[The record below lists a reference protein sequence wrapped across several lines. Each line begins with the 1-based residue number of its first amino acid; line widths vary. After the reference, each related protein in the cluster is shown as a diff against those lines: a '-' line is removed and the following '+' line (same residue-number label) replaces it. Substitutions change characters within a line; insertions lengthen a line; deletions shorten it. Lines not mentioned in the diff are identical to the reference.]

1 VTTNRQKKTRNH
13 EKDNSRGT
21 ASGRRSTSRTS
32 GSGTSGGGSSRQNI
46 ISIFILFH
54 LIAIT
59 SWALPWNAPVVRD
72 VKELVRPYLLWT
84 GLFQTWDMF
93 SPNPK
98 SVNAYVKAIVITSDR
113 HMKVWSFPRMEEL
126 GFGERYT
133 KERYRKFVEDLLDQK
148 NEGLW
153 PDVANHVARQFNN
166 PIDPPDKVMLIQFQ
180 TDIKPWADKSY
191 NPVPEPNVFYEEY
204 VQPGDLR

>member
-21 ASGRRSTSRTS
+21 ASGRRST
-32 GSGTSGGGSSRQNI
+32 SRQNI

-126 GFGERYT
+126 GIGERYT